1 MDSIRQKFGSGAIS
15 FGSVLNNDIGL
26 DTGSLP
32 GSADPG
38 ESGAGDNTFAL
49 SKSIVPGDDN
59 S

>member
-26 DTGSLP
+26 DTGTLP
-32 GSADPG
+32 GSED
-38 ESGAGDNTFAL
+38 
-49 SKSIVPGDDN
+49 PGDDN